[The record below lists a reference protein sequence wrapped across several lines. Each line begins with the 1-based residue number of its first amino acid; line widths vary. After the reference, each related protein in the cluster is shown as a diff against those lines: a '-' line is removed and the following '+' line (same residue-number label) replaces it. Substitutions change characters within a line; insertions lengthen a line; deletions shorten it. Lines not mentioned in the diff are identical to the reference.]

1 MNTETINAVREL
13 QRLDLS
19 LPRSGT
25 ARQAPASAP
34 APYAAGEDAAR
45 AAIEANR
52 RLAEKGAEL
61 AFEFEDALGRM
72 IFKLVDTRTREVVRQ
87 VPSEAMLAI
96 ARALADQ
103 VSAGA
108 LLQADA

>member
-1 MNTETINAVREL
+1 MNTETINAVREV
-13 QRLDLS
+13 QKLDLA
-19 LPRSGT
+19 LPRSYAT
-25 ARQAPASAP
+25 RPAPAAAP
-34 APYAAGEDAAR
+34 SPYAAGEDAAR
-45 AAIEANR
+45 AAIEANH

-61 AFEFEDALGRM
+61 AFEFEDAIGRM

-87 VPSEAMLAI
+87 VPSETMLAI